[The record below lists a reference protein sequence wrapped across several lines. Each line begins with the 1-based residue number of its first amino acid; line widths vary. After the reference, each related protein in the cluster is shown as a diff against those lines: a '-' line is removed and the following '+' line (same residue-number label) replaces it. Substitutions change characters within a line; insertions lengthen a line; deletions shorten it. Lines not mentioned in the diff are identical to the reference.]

1 MLDGSQQEI
10 KILTTYLKLGN
21 GTDSNLVAALNIKQN
36 GAKSIYMAG
45 DLVNF
50 NQGKRIGLV
59 LQVHEDYL
67 KIIDQQGKL
76 VNVKTSDIG
85 KKIPAM
91 KPGSS
96 INARDKDGHPLAVE

>member
-1 MLDGSQQEI
+1 M
-10 KILTTYLKLGN
+10 
-21 GTDSNLVAALNIKQN
+21 
-36 GAKSIYMAG
+36 
-45 DLVNF
+45 
-50 NQGKRIGLV
+50 

-96 INARDKDGHPLAVE
+96 INARDKNGHPLAVE